1 MEVRIARGMEGRDD
15 NGASPTAQKRENH
28 ESSQARGNQ
37 SFPDDS
43 ADRTTNENGLI
54 GQRCNIELR
63 WNRGLDLGQ

>member
-1 MEVRIARGMEGRDD
+1 MMELGLQRDGGRDD
-15 NGASPTAQKRENH
+15 NGASHCPERENH

-63 WNRGLDLGQ
+63 WNPGLEFGQ